1 MCVRV
6 GKGCTFQQAKY
17 SCMYIVSSICIMLS
31 STTELV
37 GHEYV
42 TSHNPK
48 PLLLYIQADEYEK
61 HIKIDHND
69 EIV

>member
-1 MCVRV
+1 
-6 GKGCTFQQAKY
+6 
-17 SCMYIVSSICIMLS
+17 MLS

-48 PLLLYIQADEYEK
+48 PLLLYIQADEYEMK
-61 HIKIDHND
+61 NTLKLTTMMK
-69 EIV
+69 

>member
-1 MCVRV
+1 
-6 GKGCTFQQAKY
+6 
-17 SCMYIVSSICIMLS
+17 MLS

-69 EIV
+69 EIVWRTTQQLKRVSFNCALFVAY